1 MSPPDDQEP
10 TEEERRRSNLILLI
24 VAVVV
29 VMLGVYLVNW
39 VVEQRKLQEC
49 LESGRRNCA
58 PIETPARLSF
68 ATGAVP
74 VAAPSPLARE
84 GFSEIIN

>member
-29 VMLGVYLVNW
+29 VVLGVYLVNW
-39 VVEQRKLQEC
+39 LVEQRKLQEC

-58 PIETPARLSF
+58 PIETPAR
-68 ATGAVP
+68 
-74 VAAPSPLARE
+74 
-84 GFSEIIN
+84 

>member
-1 MSPPDDQEP
+1 MSRHDDQEP

-29 VMLGVYLVNW
+29 VVLGVYLVNW
-39 VVEQRKLQEC
+39 LVEQRKLQEC

-58 PIETPARLSF
+58 PIETPAR
-68 ATGAVP
+68 
-74 VAAPSPLARE
+74 
-84 GFSEIIN
+84 

>member
-1 MSPPDDQEP
+1 MSPPDDQQP

-29 VMLGVYLVNW
+29 VVLGVYLVNW
-39 VVEQRKLQEC
+39 LVEQRKLQEC

-58 PIETPARLSF
+58 PIETPAR
-68 ATGAVP
+68 
-74 VAAPSPLARE
+74 
-84 GFSEIIN
+84 

>member
-10 TEEERRRSNLILLI
+10 TEEERRRSNVILLI

-29 VMLGVYLVNW
+29 VVLGVYLVNW
-39 VVEQRKLQEC
+39 LVEQRKLQEC

-58 PIETPARLSF
+58 PIETPAR
-68 ATGAVP
+68 
-74 VAAPSPLARE
+74 
-84 GFSEIIN
+84 

>member
-10 TEEERRRSNLILLI
+10 TEQERRRSNLILLI

-29 VMLGVYLVNW
+29 VVLGAYLVNW
-39 VVEQRKLQEC
+39 LVEQRKLQEC

-58 PIETPARLSF
+58 PIETPAR
-68 ATGAVP
+68 
-74 VAAPSPLARE
+74 
-84 GFSEIIN
+84 